1 MCIFFKAPIKFGWE
15 TSLQMCTSVGNGPS
29 ETKGKDSIWGSSG
42 WGLLD
47 DQRKLGSS
55 FRVTD
60 NYICET
66 GKWWLREAV
75 TLGSGWLREAVTLD
89 WYYIAWKTHN
99 LKMALRV
106 YDALQNSRLLSM
118 QTNYHDRGLQ
128 EHWFGLCFKYA
139 LCPLCF
145 HALATVCTA
154 QDTALHG
161 TDSWQC
167 HRGGDLVECSLN
179 RGRASSVRIRC
190 ILGPQC
196 LCGWWGVL
204 DWSA

>member
-15 TSLQMCTSVGNGPS
+15 TSLQMCTFVGNGPS

-75 TLGSGWLREAVTLD
+75 TLD

-106 YDALQNSRLLSM
+106 YDALQNSRCCPCRRIITTEDCRNIGLGYVSNMHFALFVSTPWLLFARHRTLHCM
-118 QTNYHDRGLQ
+118 ALTHDSVIAAVTLLNA
-128 EHWFGLCFKYA
+128 HWTGAERRLSESDASWVRSVFADGEVSLIDLLKC
-139 LCPLCF
+139 
-145 HALATVCTA
+145 HDENLAF
-154 QDTALHG
+154 
-161 TDSWQC
+161 
-167 HRGGDLVECSLN
+167 
-179 RGRASSVRIRC
+179 
-190 ILGPQC
+190 
-196 LCGWWGVL
+196 
-204 DWSA
+204 